1 MLRQQQ
7 LFIPTES
14 SSELIIVSIVDT
26 TEKYLSNVDRK
37 LDKKITR
44 TSSINSSSTLFYC
57 SIFAIYNRVHLD
69 KKELLV
75 LNSYIPGI
83 NT

>member
-7 LFIPTES
+7 LLIPTES

-57 SIFAIYNRVHLD
+57 SIIAIYNRVHLAQN
-69 KKELLV
+69 KRLTLK
-75 LNSYIPGI
+75 
-83 NT
+83 